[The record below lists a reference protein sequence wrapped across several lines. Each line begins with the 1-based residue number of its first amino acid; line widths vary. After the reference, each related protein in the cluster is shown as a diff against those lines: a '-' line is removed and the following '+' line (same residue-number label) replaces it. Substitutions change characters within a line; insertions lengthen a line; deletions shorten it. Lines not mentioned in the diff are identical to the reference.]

1 MQRNYPSGSGRQK
14 LVVKKQN
21 IAFISA
27 LLAAW
32 GSLGCN
38 AAMSA
43 DNAVINEAVTADA
56 CDERS
61 ADDDKQ
67 TAENRAVDKAGLAAV
82 KLSGIIQKHY
92 PDLSANALDIIS
104 YRIID
109 EYMSDSRHEVT
120 LADGNRVCVNLHADV
135 VMTGEQLEALV
146 QEYRDSDAPEEQIEE
161 VAKQVNEETAF
172 KPRKLAEKRLLY
184 IRKMVFW
191 NGEETNHY
199 QDLLTGLFS
208 HSEYFF
214 VTNDAKL
221 ADYEV
226 VPRLLKAEV
235 DEIDTEHHKM
245 QMQVEL
251 DVFSDKV
258 DDFLPENVKQTHFIL
273 FAADKDEQE
282 IADDLLRKLLA
293 KAAEEAG
300 SKIDKFEAKSLENS
314 SLHRK

>member
-1 MQRNYPSGSGRQK
+1 
-14 LVVKKQN
+14 
-21 IAFISA
+21 
-27 LLAAW
+27 
-32 GSLGCN
+32 
-38 AAMSA
+38 MSA
-43 DNAVINEAVTADA
+43 DGTVINEAVTADA

-61 ADDDKQ
+61 PNDDKL
-67 TAENRAVDKAGLAAV
+67 TAENRAVDKAGLSAV

-92 PDLSANALDIIS
+92 PDLSANALDTVA

-135 VMTGEQLEALV
+135 VMTGEQLAALV

-161 VAKQVNEETAF
+161 VVKQVNEETTF
-172 KPRKLAEKRLLY
+172 KPQKLADKRLLY

-208 HSEYFF
+208 HSDYFY
-214 VTNDAKL
+214 VTDDAKL

-245 QMQVEL
+245 QMQLEF
-251 DVFSDKV
+251 DVYSDTV
-258 DDFLPENVKQTHFIL
+258 DDFLPVSIKQMHFIL

-282 IADDLLRKLLA
+282 IADTLLRKLLT
-293 KAAEEAG
+293 KAAEETGA
-300 SKIDKFEAKSLENS
+300 KIDKFEATQLEKVGY
-314 SLHRK
+314 RGE